1 MKLTQVGFI
10 DMLRKVT
17 QDKYQTLSKV
27 KEHFVEKVDKVI
39 QSKDYQI
46 RCQRIVAI
54 ESAKKVVDE
63 TTRDSNALFNKEV
76 NRLVMQYSRSLD
88 LIGYFENVVKNQA
101 GVIALQE
108 KILSKLSLKMNGE
121 EIQKK
126 YKE

>member
-1 MKLTQVGFI
+1 M
-10 DMLRKVT
+10 
-17 QDKYQTLSKV
+17 
-27 KEHFVEKVDKVI
+27 
-39 QSKDYQI
+39 
-46 RCQRIVAI
+46 
-54 ESAKKVVDE
+54 VDE